1 MKWIEELR
9 KLLRRVRDETPSQ
22 DPSGGLSCQETVEL
36 LFEWLDEELEPELD
50 ARVATHLESCARCY
64 PLLTFER
71 AFREAVARATGNE
84 KAPDELRDRI
94 MESLETEGF
103 KSS

>member
-1 MKWIEELR
+1 MKWMDEFR
-9 KLLRRVRDETPSQ
+9 KLLRRVRDEVPYLS
-22 DPSGGLSCQETVEL
+22 PPGGLSCQETVEL

-50 ARVATHLESCARCY
+50 ERVATHLESCARCY

-84 KAPDELRDRI
+84 KAPDELKERI

-103 KSS
+103 RSS

>member
-1 MKWIEELR
+1 MKWIDELR
-9 KLLRRVRDETPSQ
+9 KLLRRVGGEAPTGEAP
-22 DPSGGLSCQETVEL
+22 GGLSCHETVEL

-50 ARVATHLESCARCY
+50 DRVATHLEICARCY

-71 AFREAVARATGNE
+71 AFREAVARATGDE

-94 MESLETEGF
+94 MESLETEGL